1 MKENMIMIEL
11 RNVGKEYVLSKDN
24 SVTALKDISLEI
36 NKGEFVAIIGKSGS
50 GKTTLLNT
58 IACLDKEITGEYF
71 LDGIKIN
78 KKKPKEL
85 AKIRNKY
92 FGFVFQNFNLLQKLN
107 AYENIEVPLIY
118 KKVPRRNRRRLIEE
132 YADKVGIKDRL
143 SHKPNELS
151 GGQQQRIAIAR
162 ALVTD
167 PQVII
172 ADEPTGALDEATGNQ
187 IMSILKELNNE
198 GKTIIVVTHDI
209 DIANQAKRKITV
221 SDGRIISD
229 VKVGE
234 N

>member
-1 MKENMIMIEL
+1 MIEL
-11 RNVGKEYVLSKDN
+11 KNIEKKYILSKQN
-24 SVTALKDISLEI
+24 SVIALNDISLKI

-58 IACLDKEITGEYF
+58 IACLDKQITGEYL
-71 LDGIKIN
+71 LDGILVN

-92 FGFVFQNFNLLQKLN
+92 FGFIFQNFNLLQKLT

-118 KKVPRRNRRRLIEE
+118 KKVPRKNRRKMIEE
-132 YADKVGIKDRL
+132 YAEKVGIKDRL

-162 ALVTD
+162 ALVTN
-167 PQVII
+167 PQIII
-172 ADEPTGALDEATGNQ
+172 ADEPTGALDEATGIQ
-187 IMSILKELNNE
+187 IMDILKKLNKE
-198 GKTIIVVTHDI
+198 GKTVIVVTHDI

-221 SDGRIISD
+221 SDGKIVSD

-234 N
+234 NL

>member
-1 MKENMIMIEL
+1 MIEL
-11 RNVGKEYVLSKDN
+11 KNIEKKYILSKQN
-24 SVTALKDISLEI
+24 SVIALNDISLKI
-36 NKGEFVAIIGKSGS
+36 NEGEFVAIIGKSGS

-58 IACLDKEITGEYF
+58 IACLDKQITGEYL
-71 LDGIKIN
+71 LDGILVN

-92 FGFVFQNFNLLQKLN
+92 FGFIFQNFNLLQKLT

-118 KKVPRRNRRRLIEE
+118 KKVPRKNRRKMIEE
-132 YADKVGIKDRL
+132 YAEKVGIKDRL

-162 ALVTD
+162 ALVTN
-167 PQVII
+167 PQIII
-172 ADEPTGALDEATGNQ
+172 ADEPTGALDEATGIQ
-187 IMSILKELNNE
+187 IMDILKKLNKE
-198 GKTIIVVTHDI
+198 GKTVIVVTHDI

-221 SDGRIISD
+221 SDGKIVSD

-234 N
+234 NL